1 MLEPGRRGLSRWRKP
16 EDRLAELKR
25 MRAIATLLLVTMTV
39 VFILTTI
46 MKSDQVWIPYVRA
59 FAEAAMVGACAD
71 WFAVVAL
78 FRRPFGLPIPHTAIV
93 PANQQRIG
101 ESLGRFITNN
111 FLTRK
116 AISRQLVEIDIAGSV
131 ARWLGDPVN
140 ARKLAAYGGRFLPEI
155 LKKVPRHRL
164 GEFVGSLSRRG
175 VDAIP
180 AALLAS
186 RVLETLWA
194 QGQTQALLDSVI
206 EHGRTWLAS
215 HEDFI
220 QQKVMEK
227 SSRWVPKW
235 LDAMLAKRIMTGLL
249 ATIEEMR
256 NPNHPWRIELK
267 KAIEKVVVD
276 LATDQDMIARG
287 EALKAQ
293 WFAHPTFLAQIE
305 FLWVR
310 IEEAFIPI
318 TRVRPKQSP
327 PQSRPHCLASPNGW
341 MKKQLFLRWPIVVS
355 GLCSCVCFFIGAL
368 KSDPTL
374 PESWKP
380 GMPQRSSV
388 SWNSRLEKIFN
399 MFASMEPWSAGSSDF
414 LFSPRQGGSNRFR

>member
-1 MLEPGRRGLSRWRKP
+1 MLERGQRSSSRWPKT

-25 MRAIATLLLVTMTV
+25 MRAIATLLLVSMTI
-39 VFILTTI
+39 VFILTTV
-46 MKSDQVWIPYVRA
+46 MKSDQVLILYVRA

-111 FLTRK
+111 FLTWK
-116 AISRQLVEIDIAGSV
+116 AISPKLAEIDIAGSV
-131 ARWLGDPVN
+131 AHWLGDPVN
-140 ARKLAAYGGRFLPEI
+140 AHKLAAYGAYFLPEI
-155 LKKVPRHRL
+155 IKKVPRDRL

-175 VDAIP
+175 VDSIP

-194 QGQTQALLDSVI
+194 QGQTQALLDSAI
-206 EHGRTWLAS
+206 EHARTWLAS
-215 HEDFI
+215 HESFV

-227 SSRWVPKW
+227 SSPWVPKW

-256 NPNHPWRIELK
+256 NPNHPWRIELR
-267 KAIEKVVVD
+267 KAIEKVIED
-276 LATDQDMIARG
+276 LANDPALIARG

-293 WFAHPTFLAQIE
+293 WFANPTFLDQIE
-305 FLWVR
+305 FLWTR
-310 IEEAFIPI
+310 IEESLYSDLPDQVETIAAAFEAALLGLAKWLDEEPALLEMANRRIRLLLLRLI
-318 TRVRPKQSP
+318 LHRRVEIGSYIARVVQTWDTSTLVSKLELQVGKDLQYVRINGTLVGGLVGLSIFAATR
-327 PQSRPHCLASPNGW
+327 W
-341 MKKQLFLRWPIVVS
+341 
-355 GLCSCVCFFIGAL
+355 L
-368 KSDPTL
+368 K
-374 PESWKP
+374 
-380 GMPQRSSV
+380 
-388 SWNSRLEKIFN
+388 
-399 MFASMEPWSAGSSDF
+399 
-414 LFSPRQGGSNRFR
+414 

>member
-1 MLEPGRRGLSRWRKP
+1 
-16 EDRLAELKR
+16 
-25 MRAIATLLLVTMTV
+25 MTV

-194 QGQTQALLDSVI
+194 QGQTQALLDSAI

-267 KAIEKVVVD
+267 KAIEKVIVD
-276 LATDQDMIARG
+276 LATDPDMIARG

-293 WFAHPTFLAQIE
+293 WFASEVVSSICALIWAIRAWMSF
-305 FLWVR
+305 F
-310 IEEAFIPI
+310 
-318 TRVRPKQSP
+318 SP
-327 PQSRPHCLASPNGW
+327 APS
-341 MKKQLFLRWPIVVS
+341 MIVVAS
-355 GLCSCVCFFIGAL
+355 LSMR
-368 KSDPTL
+368 T
-374 PESWKP
+374 
-380 GMPQRSSV
+380 
-388 SWNSRLEKIFN
+388 RLARPSI
-399 MFASMEPWSAGSSDF
+399 
-414 LFSPRQGGSNRFR
+414 

>member
-39 VFILTTI
+39 IFILTTI

-194 QGQTQALLDSVI
+194 QGQTQALLDSAI

-215 HEDFI
+215 HEDYI

-256 NPNHPWRIELK
+256 NPNHPWRIELR
-267 KAIEKVVVD
+267 KAIEKVIVN
-276 LATDQDMIARG
+276 LATDPDMIARG

-305 FLWVR
+305 FLWTR
-310 IEEAFIPI
+310 IEESLYSDHPGQAETIAAAI
-318 TRVRPKQSP
+318 ETALLGLAKWLDEEQSLLEMAN
-327 PQSRPHCLASPNGW
+327 RRIRL
-341 MKKQLFLRWPIVVS
+341 MLLRLFLHRRVEIGSYIARVVETWDASTLVSKLELQVGKDLQYVRINGTLVGGLVGLSIFAATRW
-355 GLCSCVCFFIGAL
+355 F
-368 KSDPTL
+368 
-374 PESWKP
+374 ES
-380 GMPQRSSV
+380 
-388 SWNSRLEKIFN
+388 L
-399 MFASMEPWSAGSSDF
+399 
-414 LFSPRQGGSNRFR
+414 